1 MTRIILPLDCTAP
14 DPSEETAIH
23 RLNPTHQLF
32 LSIKFYWNTTVAIC
46 LGVVSSCFSAAMT
59 ELSSHS
65 RGHLDHKAGNIYRL
79 SPYRKYS
86 LTPDLKD
93 DHLQE
98 RSHMGPKDQ
107 ASTGHSHSCH
117 LHHFPTTEVLC
128 EREVNLNLV

>member
-1 MTRIILPLDCTAP
+1 MYMPHIIFPLDCTAP

-23 RLNPTHQLF
+23 RLNPAHQLF
-32 LSIKFYWNTTVAIC
+32 LSIKFYGNTTVTIC
-46 LGVVSSCFSAAMT
+46 VGIVSSCISATMA

-65 RGHLDHKAGNIYRL
+65 RGPLDHKAGNIYRL

-98 RSHMGPKDQ
+98 RSHMGPEDQ
-107 ASTGHSHSCH
+107 ASAGRSHPRRLQH
-117 LHHFPTTEVLC
+117 LPTTEVYM
-128 EREVNLNLV
+128 REKQI